1 MLPKPSLLYK
11 ATIKNCEQS
20 FIPHDNNRPT
30 STGLNCELHDFHII
44 FRSCELESSLVIQR
58 RRKLDIRRVGSAAVF
73 GSAATQLAN
82 VLQQQGIH
90 TGNRLREMHFESFT
104 CRLCLPG
111 SLPRHRWP
119 SANMQI
125 VSDTR
130 YAGSIHRSPT
140 SWCRSIII
148 SEAYN
153 GSRLDRPY
161 SNGTQRIYR
170 HTLHFNWWTKTISTT
185 IPSQLIRA
193 AHRQNGNNSSVA
205 R

>member
-1 MLPKPSLLYK
+1 M
-11 ATIKNCEQS
+11 
-20 FIPHDNNRPT
+20 FFNNRGFTP
-30 STGLNCELHDFHII
+30 S
-44 FRSCELESSLVIQR
+44 
-58 RRKLDIRRVGSAAVF
+58 
-73 GSAATQLAN
+73 
-82 VLQQQGIH
+82 
-90 TGNRLREMHFESFT
+90 NRLREMHFESFT

-170 HTLHFNWWTKTISTT
+170 HTLHFNWWTKQSLRRYLH
-185 IPSQLIRA
+185 SSSGQ
-193 AHRQNGNNSSVA
+193 HRQIKRSIIVPSRHCRVSRLGLCRHRTNQRSIIVPSPGNCRVSRLGCSYSVA
-205 R
+205 HYRCVSTAAAAFDQSATP

>member
-1 MLPKPSLLYK
+1 
-11 ATIKNCEQS
+11 
-20 FIPHDNNRPT
+20 
-30 STGLNCELHDFHII
+30 
-44 FRSCELESSLVIQR
+44 
-58 RRKLDIRRVGSAAVF
+58 
-73 GSAATQLAN
+73 
-82 VLQQQGIH
+82 
-90 TGNRLREMHFESFT
+90 MHFESFT

-170 HTLHFNWWTKTISTT
+170 HTPTSIGGQNNLYDDTFTAHQGSTPPNQRS
-185 IPSQLIRA
+185 IIVPSP
-193 AHRQNGNNSSVA
+193 GNCRVSRLGCSYSVA
-205 R
+205 HYRCAFHSGIRPVCHSIVGRTTYFGFLCQPIGPAQSGYDYDRHDDGLIASKATYVGYNL

>member
-1 MLPKPSLLYK
+1 M
-11 ATIKNCEQS
+11 
-20 FIPHDNNRPT
+20 FFNNRGFTP
-30 STGLNCELHDFHII
+30 S
-44 FRSCELESSLVIQR
+44 
-58 RRKLDIRRVGSAAVF
+58 
-73 GSAATQLAN
+73 
-82 VLQQQGIH
+82 
-90 TGNRLREMHFESFT
+90 NRLRDAFRELHVPFVS
-104 CRLCLPG
+104 PG

-170 HTLHFNWWTKTISTT
+170 HTPLQLVDKTISTT

-193 AHRQNGNNSSVA
+193 AHRQINQRSIIVPSPGNCRVSRLGCSYSVA
-205 R
+205 HYRCAFHSGIRPVCHSIVGRTTYFGFLCQPIGPAQSGYDYDRHDDGLIASKATYVGYNL

>member
-73 GSAATQLAN
+73 FGSAATQLAN

-90 TGNRLREMHFESFT
+90 TE
-104 CRLCLPG
+104 
-111 SLPRHRWP
+111 
-119 SANMQI
+119 
-125 VSDTR
+125 
-130 YAGSIHRSPT
+130 
-140 SWCRSIII
+140 
-148 SEAYN
+148 
-153 GSRLDRPY
+153 
-161 SNGTQRIYR
+161 
-170 HTLHFNWWTKTISTT
+170 
-185 IPSQLIRA
+185 
-193 AHRQNGNNSSVA
+193 
-205 R
+205 